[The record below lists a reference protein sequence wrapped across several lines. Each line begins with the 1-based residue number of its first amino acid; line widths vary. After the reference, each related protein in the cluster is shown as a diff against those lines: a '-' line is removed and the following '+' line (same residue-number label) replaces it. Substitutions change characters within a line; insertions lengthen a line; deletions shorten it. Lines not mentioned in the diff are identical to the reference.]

1 MPRPGRCTRPGPPS
15 APARPTP
22 ALPSA
27 RAPWHGSARV
37 LVAGQAGGELSRHA
51 QLVAVA
57 STTPGGGSRVPV
69 YSAGTGLL
77 RPLLLLHHHAQP
89 RAAPPPSPDR
99 HPSVPTPSVSGMVGV
114 GHGKDTAPASPCGCA
129 TDPGPCCAACPALPA
144 HRTATTFLS
153 ALGAR
158 FGFCYYQHFP
168 PQAYSEK
175 VQSKRRIRRKIVL
188 VFSCDSFNLPL
199 HLHPH
204 LMFH

>member
-158 FGFCYYQHFP
+158 FGFCYTSPLGIF
-168 PQAYSEK
+168 
-175 VQSKRRIRRKIVL
+175 RKGSIKTKNQERDFL

-199 HLHPH
+199 HSHPH
-204 LMFH
+204 LVFHQ